1 MLLDI
6 IFLGL
11 MVSAAIK
18 GFRRGLVM
26 AVFSLLA
33 FVVGLAAALKLS
45 ATVAGMLQDSTGQ
58 ASRWWP
64 FVAFLVVMLLVG
76 SLVRLAGR
84 LLERSLEFAMLGWV
98 NSLGGFLVFAVLHT
112 LLYSIVLFF
121 GNKMHLIPAS
131 VRDAS
136 VVLPWIEPWGTWTID
151 MVGQWLPS
159 MRGIFDDLQGFFGT
173 VDRKLKS

>member
-1 MLLDI
+1 MVLDI

-18 GFRRGLVM
+18 GFHRGLVM

-33 FVVGLAAALKLS
+33 FVIGLAAALKLS

-64 FVAFLVVMLLVG
+64 FVAFLVVMLAVG
-76 SLVRLAGR
+76 AVVRLAGR
-84 LLERSLEFAMLGWV
+84 MLEKTLEFAMLGWV
-98 NSLGGFLVFAVLHT
+98 NSVGGFLVFAVLHT

-136 VVLPWIEPWGTWTID
+136 LVLPWIEPWGAWTID
-151 MVGQWLPS
+151 LIGQLLPS
-159 MRGIFDDLQGFFGT
+159 MRGVFDDLQGFFGD
-173 VDRKLKS
+173 VDTKIKS

>member
-18 GFRRGLVM
+18 GFHRGLVM

-33 FVVGLAAALKLS
+33 FVIGLAAALKLS

-64 FVAFLVVMLLVG
+64 FVAFLVVMLAVG
-76 SLVRLAGR
+76 AVIRLAGR
-84 LLERSLEFAMLGWV
+84 MLEKTLEFAMLGWV
-98 NSLGGFLVFAVLHT
+98 NSVGGFFVFAILHT
-112 LLYSIVLFF
+112 LLFSIVLFF
-121 GNKMHLIPAS
+121 LNKMHLIPAS

-136 VVLPWIEPWGTWTID
+136 LVLPWIEPWGTWTID
-151 MVGQWLPS
+151 LIGQLLPS
-159 MRGIFDDLQGFFGT
+159 MRGVFDDLQGFFGD
-173 VDRKLKS
+173 VDSKIKS